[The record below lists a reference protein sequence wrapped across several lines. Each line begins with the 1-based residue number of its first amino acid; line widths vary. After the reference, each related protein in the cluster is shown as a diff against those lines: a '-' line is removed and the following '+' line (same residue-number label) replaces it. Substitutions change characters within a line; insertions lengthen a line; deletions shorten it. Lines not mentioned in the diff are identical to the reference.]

1 MKTMTLFDEKGKG
14 YFTTNAVKTVSFI
27 NGTLSVTIV
36 EDGKVETL
44 TFNSESLEDR
54 YIIFA

>member
-14 YFTTNAVKTVSFI
+14 YFTTDCVKTVSFI

-36 EDGKVETL
+36 DDGKVETL
-44 TFNSESLEDR
+44 PFNSESLQDK